1 MDVDQQVFTQVR
13 RFTQDHQ
20 NPRARRAYT
29 EADKDRFKKEGR
41 CFYCNQQGHMSKYC
55 PKKKNQNA
63 QYQPQYKP
71 KLQWQ
76 THIQNPPKKSYEKQK
91 GFRKRNK
98 PFQRVQQIR
107 SVRIE
112 EIEEGEEEDEF
123 DEDHGQEN
131 ISSLAARTA
140 RLLEDQR
147 EKWVQEMNAM
157 GINF

>member
-1 MDVDQQVFTQVR
+1 
-13 RFTQDHQ
+13 
-20 NPRARRAYT
+20 
-29 EADKDRFKKEGR
+29 
-41 CFYCNQQGHMSKYC
+41 MSKYC

-107 SVRIE
+107 SAHIE
-112 EIEEGEEEDEF
+112 EIKEEEEEDEPN
-123 DEDHGQEN
+123 EDHGQEN

-140 RLLEDQR
+140 RLSEDQR

>member
-13 RFTQDHQ
+13 CSTQDHR
-20 NPRARRAYT
+20 NARARRAYT

-71 KLQWQ
+71 KPQWQ
-76 THIQNPPKKSYEKQK
+76 TNSQNPSKKSYKKPK
-91 GFRKRNK
+91 GFRKWNK
-98 PFQRVQQIR
+98 PFQRTQQIR
-107 SVRIE
+107 STHIE
-112 EIEEGEEEDEF
+112 EIEEGEEEEEF

-131 ISSLAARTA
+131 ISSLAACTA
-140 RLLEDQR
+140 RLSEDQR
-147 EKWVQEMNAM
+147 
-157 GINF
+157 